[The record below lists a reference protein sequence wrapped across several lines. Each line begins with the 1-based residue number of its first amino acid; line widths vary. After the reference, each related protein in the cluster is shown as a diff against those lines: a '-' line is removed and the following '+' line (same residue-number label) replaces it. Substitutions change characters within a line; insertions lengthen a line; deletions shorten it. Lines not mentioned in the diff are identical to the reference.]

1 MTTVGSNFMR
11 ITLKRSLILIFL
23 LIGLSG
29 CATHYHDSTYGF
41 ISGFFHGLVL
51 LPVLFLKAWGFF
63 ISIFGMEH
71 YWLDVLKFTGKPN
84 TGETY
89 FLGYVIGI
97 FFQLGAYNN

>member
-1 MTTVGSNFMR
+1 VKVK
-11 ITLKRSLILIFL
+11 LKRSLVLVFL

-41 ISGFFHGLVL
+41 ISGIFHGLVFI
-51 LPVLFLKAWGFF
+51 PVCFIKAWGFL

-71 YWLDVLKFTGKPN
+71 YWFDVLKFIGKPN

-89 FLGYVIGI
+89 FLGYIIGLLPTFGW
-97 FFQLGAYNN
+97 FFDL